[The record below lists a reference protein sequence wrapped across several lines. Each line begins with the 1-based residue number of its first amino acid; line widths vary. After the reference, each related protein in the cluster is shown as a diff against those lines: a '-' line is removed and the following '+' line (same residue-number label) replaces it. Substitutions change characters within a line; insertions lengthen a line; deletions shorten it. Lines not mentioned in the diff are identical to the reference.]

1 MNINPTNETH
11 ALITPEHLRR
21 RAVIYCQQLG
31 ESRAGENTGAAADP
45 RSLTDLA
52 RFYGWPASQIEIIDD
67 DLGRSRSSAE
77 TRPEWQRL
85 QDLIAADLIGGVFIS
100 TISRRSDQT
109 MELKLFRLRAAV
121 HKTLLYMDGQ
131 FMDPADERDRILS
144 EFVAMRDRW
153 FAKQREKSDKRAAA
167 RSHRRSA
174 RIKALPRSDRGRTSG
189 RRNQGRTARKSQI
202 RPPLKLRRAFRRTPS
217 TLRR

>member
-1 MNINPTNETH
+1 MNTTPTSETH
-11 ALITPEHLRR
+11 ALISPEHLRR
-21 RAVIYCQQLG
+21 RAVVYCQQLG
-31 ESRAGENTGAAADP
+31 GSRAGQNTVGTADP
-45 RSLTDLA
+45 RRLTDLA

-67 DLGRSRSSAE
+67 DLGRSPSSAE

-85 QDLIAADLIGGVFIS
+85 QDLIDADQIGAVFIS

-144 EFVAMRDRW
+144 ELVAMRDHW

-167 RSHRRSA
+167 RPHRRSA
-174 RIKALPRSDRGRTSG
+174 RIKALPRSERGRTSG
-189 RRNQGRTARKSQI
+189 RRNQGRTARKSQL
-202 RPPLKLRRAFRRTPS
+202 RRPLKRTPS
-217 TLRR
+217 TLRH